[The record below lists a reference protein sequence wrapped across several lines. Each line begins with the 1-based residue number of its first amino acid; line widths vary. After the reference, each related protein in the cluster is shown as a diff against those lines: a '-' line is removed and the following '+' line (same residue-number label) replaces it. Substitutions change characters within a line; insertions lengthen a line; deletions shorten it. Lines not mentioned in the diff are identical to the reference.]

1 MAATLKATLDR
12 LYAAFD
18 ADASVADPVRFVH
31 RYADHADREIVAF
44 CASGL
49 AFGRVASILHSV
61 DSLLRIMGTHPARF
75 VRQFDPSR
83 DGRALRSLGHRWI
96 TGEDLTALVWL
107 LRQMLERAGSIE
119 QFFLAGYEPSSA
131 DLYAAL
137 DSFSSRARALDLT
150 AAYGRRVPLR
160 PGVFFFF
167 PRPAGGSG
175 CKRLNLF
182 LRWMVRRDRI
192 DPGGWTAILAS
203 KLVVPLDTH
212 VVRVGRCLGLTR
224 YRSPGWRMAAEIS
237 ATLRNFDPVDPIKYD
252 FALCH
257 VGMLNLCRTPG
268 GRLVPECPLRRF
280 CGDGPGV
287 RGGRGRGRLSR
298 PHRVPSGSANR
309 MTRRP

>member
-44 CASGL
+44 CAAGL

-61 DSLLRIMGTHPARF
+61 DSLLGVMGAHPARF
-75 VRQFDPSR
+75 VRRFDPSR
-83 DGRALRSLGHRWI
+83 DGRAVRRLGHRWI

-107 LRQMLERAGSIE
+107 LRQMLERAGSVE
-119 QFFLAGYEPSSA
+119 RFFLAGYEPGA
-131 DLYAAL
+131 VDLHAAL

-150 AAYGRRVPLR
+150 AAYGRRVPER

-167 PRPAGGSG
+167 PRPDGGSG

-182 LRWMVRRDRI
+182 LRWMVRRDRV
-192 DPGGWTAILAS
+192 DPGGWTDIPAS

-212 VVRVGRCLGLTR
+212 VARVGRCLGLTR
-224 YRSPGWRMAAEIS
+224 YRSPSWHMAAEIS
-237 ATLRNFDPVDPIKYD
+237 AALRDLDPDDPIKYD

-257 VGMLNLCRTPG
+257 VSMLNLCRTSG
-268 GRLVPECPLRRF
+268 GRLVLECPLRGF
-280 CGDGPGV
+280 CGDGPSV
-287 RGGRGRGRLSR
+287 RGGRGRSRLTRPDRAPSR
-298 PHRVPSGSANR
+298 
-309 MTRRP
+309 